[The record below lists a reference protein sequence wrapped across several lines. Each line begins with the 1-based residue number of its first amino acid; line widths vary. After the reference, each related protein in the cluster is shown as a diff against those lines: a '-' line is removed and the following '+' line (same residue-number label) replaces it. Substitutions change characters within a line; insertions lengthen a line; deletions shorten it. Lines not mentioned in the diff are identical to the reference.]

1 MTTYTVTYSV
11 LWRNYEMRSEAI
23 ASGRQAAG
31 GARVALLVD
40 GLFALHYRIQP
51 NF

>member
-1 MTTYTVTYSV
+1 MGNNGSSQW
-11 LWRNYEMRSEAI
+11 LSYERRSEAI

-31 GARVALLVD
+31 GALGPWAD
-40 GLFALHYRIQP
+40 GLFALLL